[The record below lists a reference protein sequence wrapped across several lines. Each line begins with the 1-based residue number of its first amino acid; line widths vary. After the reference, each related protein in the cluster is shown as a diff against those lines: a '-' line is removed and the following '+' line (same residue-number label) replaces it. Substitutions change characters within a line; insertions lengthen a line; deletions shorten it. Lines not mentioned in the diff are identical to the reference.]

1 MTLSHL
7 VLLNCSAW
15 CIEARAIFILTCEA
29 RARHSHRARS
39 KTSQGGCLS
48 AFCRVSCR
56 HIRFHLG
63 TSAVP
68 ARWLPA
74 PGQTL
79 HTRCSWRHL
88 PALGQR
94 CSREPP
100 ARARVSATEAR
111 PAVLS
116 RRQKESCSPR
126 PEGCLLLTPGC
137 SQPSPHLRPAP
148 AIPPGTGL
156 PACPPCRPSSMCWGA
171 GPDRPV
177 LGAAAPRPGL
187 STQQT
192 LKRMWG
198 GRALTAPS
206 WGL

>member
-1 MTLSHL
+1 M
-7 VLLNCSAW
+7 
-15 CIEARAIFILTCEA
+15 
-29 RARHSHRARS
+29 
-39 KTSQGGCLS
+39 S

-63 TSAVP
+63 PSAAP

-74 PGQTL
+74 PCQTL

-100 ARARVSATEAR
+100 ARARISVTEAR

-116 RRQKESCSPR
+116 RRQEESCSPC

-156 PACPPCRPSSMCWGA
+156 PACSPCRPSSTCWGRALIALSWGLQPLTLAYPPSRPSSTCGGA
-171 GPDRPV
+171 GPDCPV
-177 LGAAAPRPGL
+177 LGAVAPRPRLFSAGEKRGQ
-187 STQQT
+187 SSCACRQT
-192 LKRMWG
+192 RG
-198 GRALTAPS
+198 GRPMGRSRLRS
-206 WGL
+206 GRDEFS